1 MGNRIHRRAGHTGFS
16 GKIALGLLVFL
27 VCGVFASAAIAGS
40 GTSASDQYD
49 NGTAI
54 QPAKAAKPAAVV
66 TVVKT
71 NVSTTPTATTSKS
84 GALPFTGVSLL
95 SVAVFG
101 GALVAVGF
109 ALRRRD
115 RNEES

>member
-1 MGNRIHRRAGHTGFS
+1 MGNRSHHRAGRTGVS

-49 NGTAI
+49 NGKAI
-54 QPAKAAKPAAVV
+54 QPAKAAKSAVV
-66 TVVKT
+66 TDVKS
-71 NVSTTPTATTSKS
+71 NVSTTPTVTTSKS
-84 GALPFTGVSLL
+84 DALPFTGVSLL
-95 SVAVFG
+95 SAAVFG